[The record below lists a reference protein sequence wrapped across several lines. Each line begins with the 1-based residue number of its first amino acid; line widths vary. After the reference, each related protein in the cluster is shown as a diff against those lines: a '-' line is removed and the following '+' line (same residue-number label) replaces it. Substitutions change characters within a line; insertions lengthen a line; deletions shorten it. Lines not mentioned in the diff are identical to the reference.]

1 MTTELTSTQSVE
13 VVDPSRGEVFATVTA
28 SDTAELD
35 AQVELAQRAAAEWRG
50 VSMDAR
56 GQFLAA
62 VGDAIDAEAESLARI
77 ESRNVG
83 KPIREARGE
92 VALAAR
98 TFRYYAGAI
107 DKHLGQTIPS
117 DGSSL
122 HYTIRKPFGVVG
134 AIVPWNFPF
143 VLAAYKAAPALAAGN
158 AILIKPAGLTP
169 LTALRLAELVNECG
183 LPEGCVQ
190 AVVGAGGT
198 LGRALVDHPA
208 VAKISFTGST
218 EVGREVVERSARWF
232 KRLTLELGG
241 KSANVIFADCALERA
256 LDGAVESAFANAG
269 QDCCA
274 RSRILVERS
283 AYEAFVDGLA
293 ERISALRVGEPLDED
308 TEIGPLVS
316 ASHRERVLGY
326 IARAR
331 DEGAKIV
338 CGGQAPNGP
347 GFYLEPTLLTD
358 VTPEMEVMTEEVFGP
373 VAAVYPFDDE
383 AEAVAV
389 ANGTDYGL
397 SASVWTGDAGRAG
410 RVVQLLES
418 GVVSVNSSSSVH
430 VTAPFGGVKASGLG
444 RELGMAAL
452 DAYSELK
459 SVYHALEP

>member
-1 MTTELTSTQSVE
+1 MSTDLAATGAIE
-13 VVDPSRGEVFATVTA
+13 IVDPSLGEVFATV
-28 SDTAELD
+28 AECDPADLD
-35 AQVELAQRAAAEWRG
+35 ARVERAQKAAAEWQALPL
-50 VSMDAR
+50 DAR
-56 GQFLAA
+56 GRLLAS
-62 VGDAIDAEAESLARI
+62 VGDAIDADAEALARI

-83 KPIREARGE
+83 KPIREARAE
-92 VALAAR
+92 IALAAR

-122 HYTIRKPFGVVG
+122 HYTIRRPFGVVG

-158 AILIKPAGLTP
+158 SILIKPAGLTP
-169 LTALRLAELVNECG
+169 LSALRLVELVSGCG

-190 AVVGAGGT
+190 AIVGSGGT

-283 AYEAFVDGLA
+283 AYDAAVDGLA
-293 ERISALRVGEPLDED
+293 ERIGALRVGEPLDED

-316 ASHRERVLGY
+316 AGHRESVRGY
-326 IARAR
+326 IERAR
-331 DEGAKIV
+331 REGATIV
-338 CGGQAPNGP
+338 CGGGAPGGP
-347 GFYLEPTLLTD
+347 GFYAEPTLLCD
-358 VTPEMEVMTEEVFGP
+358 VTPEMEIMREEVFGP
-373 VAAVYPFDDE
+373 VVAVYPFADE

-397 SASVWTGDAGRAG
+397 SASVWTRDAGRAS
-410 RVVQLLES
+410 RVAQLLES
-418 GVVSVNSSSSVH
+418 GVVSVNSTSSVH

-459 SVYHALEP
+459 SVYHALDR